1 MTISSH
7 TPIYSSTALPTG
19 FFGAISVLAKEL
31 SNPKLSTTH
40 HYGSRPQADYLCIF
54 ILIDRHLLRSP
65 IKYISYHLGFHWLLR
80 SHVPNRNIGQGNNIN
95 KQGKEN

>member
-19 FFGAISVLAKEL
+19 FFGAISVLAKEV

-40 HYGSRPQADYLCIF
+40 HYGSRPQADYLSIF
-54 ILIDRHLLRSP
+54 ILIDRQSYQVH
-65 IKYISYHLGFHWLLR
+65 SYHLGFHWLLR
-80 SHVPNRNIGQGNNIN
+80 SYVPNRNIGRGNNIN